1 MAHHRE
7 DPGVTST
14 TSAAA
19 VSGSDPF
26 PNLGTAKVAILTT
39 FKRDGSAV
47 PTPVWYVRRG
57 DHLIV
62 ATHRATGKHKR
73 IRTGVKDAQDAP
85 GARVLI
91 GPGTFRGKATGDA
104 QEGHARLVGLWEA
117 SAALAEVR
125 ARYGFLGRFFFGL
138 NNLLRK
144 PLDTAI
150 EIVPA

>member
-1 MAHHRE
+1 M
-7 DPGVTST
+7 TST
-14 TSAAA
+14 TSDAAA
-19 VSGSDPF
+19 SGSDPF

-47 PTPVWYVRRG
+47 PTPVWYVRHG

-73 IRTGVKDAQDAP
+73 IRAGLAGLKDAQDGP
-85 GARVLI
+85 GARVLVA
-91 GPGTFRGKATGDA
+91 PGTFRGKATGDA
-104 QEGHARLVGLWEA
+104 QEGYARLVGLWEA

-150 EIVPA
+150 EIFPA

>member
-1 MAHHRE
+1 M
-7 DPGVTST
+7 TST
-14 TSAAA
+14 TSVAA
-19 VSGSDPF
+19 SDSDPF

-47 PTPVWYVRRG
+47 HTPVWYVRRG

-73 IRTGVKDAQDAP
+73 IRAGLKDAQDTP
-85 GARVLI
+85 GARVLVA
-91 GPGTFRGKATGDA
+91 PGTFRGKVTGDTR
-104 QEGHARLVGLWEA
+104 EGHARLVGLWEA
-117 SAALAEVR
+117 SVALAEVR